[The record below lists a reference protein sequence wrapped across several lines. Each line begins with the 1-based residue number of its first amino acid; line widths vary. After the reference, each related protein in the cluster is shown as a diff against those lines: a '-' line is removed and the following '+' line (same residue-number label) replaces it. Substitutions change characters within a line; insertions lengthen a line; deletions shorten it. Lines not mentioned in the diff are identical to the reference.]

1 MDNKYLLIPIA
12 NPTIGATLVPCHVSL
27 IPWVLALEAIWSF
40 HVLGEHAFRQ
50 CALCCSSSTTNSVP
64 LKCIHVYTTYMP
76 CMQLWP
82 PKNKHPVLDQ
92 LQWYHGMAP
101 KLQTSWHT
109 TIPWSKTM
117 LGWCSLHS
125 SEITHL
131 YQGHIWWLVLTRS
144 TDHGEPAIRCGAI
157 KHELCCCYS
166 NKCFISMLLQLK
178 LEKQSRFRI
187 LTPRINSYQL
197 MEDYGGKCWARYM
210 AVLVH

>member
-12 NPTIGATLVPCHVSL
+12 NPTIGAALVPCHVSL
-27 IPWVLALEAIWSF
+27 IPRVLALEATWSF

-64 LKCIHVYTTYMP
+64 LKCNHMCTTCMP

-82 PKNKHPVLDQ
+82 LKNKHPVGLNSCNIARPAAVIS
-92 LQWYHGMAP
+92 WYGTY
-101 KLQTSWHT
+101 LQTSWYT

-131 YQGHIWWLVLTRS
+131 YTYQGHIWWLVLT
-144 TDHGEPAIRCGAI
+144 P
-157 KHELCCCYS
+157 
-166 NKCFISMLLQLK
+166 
-178 LEKQSRFRI
+178 SR
-187 LTPRINSYQL
+187 
-197 MEDYGGKCWARYM
+197 DGGDAR
-210 AVLVH
+210 